1 MIAKIFYVAIAIG
14 LIFNLVGD
22 ASVYRQNKVERETG
36 EWLSNSYAVI
46 QAIDWAKIEVLQSQN
61 RKALTPAVRESFLAL
76 ERLLKSTPNQ
86 NKRVAD
92 LLALNKN
99 QIIAPKSNPALDILY
114 EMSLAERTLLDERLK
129 SNALSDSATAD
140 QMILT
145 NVVDLAFMLI
155 VVSFF
160 FYEKKQAEKMQ
171 AAMTSALAHV
181 ESVNQSLLHSMSKK
195 DSKFKMAVHDLKNPL
210 GSIRGFAELLQDEEG
225 NSLSTLEMVQI
236 IKRISNNTLTL
247 VESVLRTEEEEDDD
261 PSAPKEQIQVLSCLE
276 ETCQFLE
283 PIARNKKQSITIE
296 SLPQDFRYW
305 ASKQKMQDIFYNVIS
320 NALKY
325 SPPSSVVLV
334 SARNEIDQHI
344 IEIKDQ
350 GPGFKKEDFGK
361 MFLPGAR
368 LSAQPTGGESSS
380 GIGLY
385 SVKNALSRLNGRI
398 EIKNNKDR
406 GACVKIIFPKEID
419 AITSSSRDSAAAG
432 LNSEILIDR
441 L

>member
-1 MIAKIFYVAIAIG
+1 
-14 LIFNLVGD
+14 
-22 ASVYRQNKVERETG
+22 
-36 EWLSNSYAVI
+36 
-46 QAIDWAKIEVLQSQN
+46 
-61 RKALTPAVRESFLAL
+61 
-76 ERLLKSTPNQ
+76 TPNQ
-86 NKRVAD
+86 KKRVAD

-99 QIIAPKSNPALDILY
+99 QIISLRSNDALEILS

-129 SNALSDSATAD
+129 SNEMSDSATAD

-145 NVVDLAFMLI
+145 NIVDLAFMLI
-155 VVSFF
+155 VISFF
-160 FYEKKQAEKMQ
+160 FYEKKQAQKMQ

-210 GSIRGFAELLQDEEG
+210 GSIRGFAELLQDEAG

-247 VESVLRTEEEEDDD
+247 VESALRSEEDEEEDDD
-261 PSAPKEQIQVLSCLE
+261 PSAQKEKIQVLSCLE

-283 PIARNKKQSITIE
+283 PIARNKKQTITIE
-296 SLPQDFRYW
+296 SLPEDFSYW

-334 SARNEIDQHI
+334 SARHEAEHHI
-344 IEIKDQ
+344 IEIRDQ

-380 GIGLY
+380 GIGLF
-385 SVKNALSRLNGRI
+385 SVKNALNRLNGRI
-398 EIKNNKDR
+398 EIEVKNNKER
-406 GACVKIIFPKEID
+406 GACVKIYFPREIE
-419 AITSSSRDSAAAG
+419 AVASRNEVSSLD
-432 LNSEILIDR
+432 SEILIDR